1 VQNLV
6 SNILSYLILHKLQT
20 SVLIDKLLNN
30 LSIKYKYLYIYIF
43 IYLYI
48 IFLMETILNNDVIE
62 IIYSKVIYNQSFE
75 LLEEIKKHYKIKKYK
90 SFIIKYWN
98 IWAINIKYNYNDK
111 LWQYNSE
118 NLLYYISRIH
128 YLYTLN
134 IKSDDGA
141 FIILPQKYYNDIL
154 NILNKKDKNIKIRY
168 INIFI
173 NKYLLILSNNYIKMF
188 LQYIKKFKKN
198 NIYTLWYH

>member
-1 VQNLV
+1 
-6 SNILSYLILHKLQT
+6 
-20 SVLIDKLLNN
+20 
-30 LSIKYKYLYIYIF
+30 
-43 IYLYI
+43 
-48 IFLMETILNNDVIE
+48 METILNNDVIE